1 VSGTLDV
8 LQVIVIK
15 RIEPKHPRWPAGLV
29 AALAGL
35 EFWATTNNIAA
46 AGRIHHRRVAPGL
59 AQPHGPHK

>member
-15 RIEPKHPRWPAGLV
+15 RIEPKHLRWPLV
-29 AALAGL
+29 WLLRSPGSRSGRPP
-35 EFWATTNNIAA
+35 TTSPRLDGFI
-46 AGRIHHRRVAPGL
+46 IVASRPAL